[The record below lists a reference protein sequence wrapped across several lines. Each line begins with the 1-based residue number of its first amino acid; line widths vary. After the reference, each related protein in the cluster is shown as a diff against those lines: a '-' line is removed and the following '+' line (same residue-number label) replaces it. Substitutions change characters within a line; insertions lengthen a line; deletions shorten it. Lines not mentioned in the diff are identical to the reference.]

1 MASLASSRSKQ
12 DVRPTRVRYGVVGF
26 AVTLAIITYFDRV
39 ALSKASPRISLDLHL
54 TKEQMGYVFAAFAAA
69 YSLFEIPSGYM
80 GDRLGPRR
88 VMMRI
93 VLWWSAFTALMGGA
107 FNFISLFL
115 TQLFFGAGE
124 AGCFPNITKAF
135 SAWLPR
141 EARVRAQGVIW
152 LAARWGGAFTP
163 LIVFQ
168 LLKFVSW
175 RAVFCIFGCVG
186 IVWAVLFYRWY
197 CDNPADNPNL
207 NQAER
212 DLLRGNQGLGGG
224 HGDVP
229 WKLFATSPDVVMLC
243 LQYFFM
249 SFSWYFYITWL
260 PTFLEDLKLAP
271 AVAAG
276 LNILPLFLGGLGA
289 LISGFMAAPLTRFF
303 GSVRTARRVLCS
315 TTFLCAGGLLV
326 ISTAIHEPWIKMVAI
341 GLASFCNDVVM
352 PPAWGSCMDVGGRF
366 SGTLSGAM
374 NMTGNFGGV
383 VFPVVTAFVLTHF
396 GNNWNLVFYTSAI
409 SYVFAALLWMWI
421 DPVTPIQ
428 KPEIELEA

>member
-1 MASLASSRSKQ
+1 MATLASSRTKQ
-12 DVRPTRVRYGVVGF
+12 DVRPTRVRFGVVGF

-39 ALSKASPRISLDLHL
+39 ALSKASPRIIADLHL
-54 TKEQMGYVFAAFAAA
+54 TSRQMGYVFAAFAAA
-69 YSLFEIPSGYM
+69 YSLFEIPSGYL

-88 VMMRI
+88 VLMRI

-141 EARVRAQGVIW
+141 EERVRAQGIIW

-175 RAVFCIFGCVG
+175 RGVFCIFGCVG

-197 CDNPADNPNL
+197 RDNPADNPKL
-207 NQAER
+207 NQGER
-212 DLLRGNQGLGGG
+212 DLLRGNQGLAGG
-224 HGDVP
+224 HKDIP
-229 WKLFATSPDVVMLC
+229 WKLFATSPNVLMLC
-243 LQYFFM
+243 FQYFFM
-249 SFSWYFYITWL
+249 SFSWYFNITWL
-260 PTFLEDLKLAP
+260 PTFLDSLKLAP
-271 AVAAG
+271 SVAAG
-276 LNILPLFLGGLGA
+276 LNILPLFLGGIGA
-289 LISGFMAAPLTRFF
+289 LVSGFVAASLTRFF

-315 TTFLCAGGLLV
+315 TSFLTAAVVLVSSTF
-326 ISTAIHEPWIKMVAI
+326 IHEPWIKIIALGFAI
-341 GLASFCNDVVM
+341 GFFNDIVM
-352 PPAWGSCMDVGGRF
+352 PPSWGSCMDVGGRF

-374 NMTGNFGGV
+374 NMTGNLGGV
-383 VFPVVTAFVLTHF
+383 VFPVASEFVREHF
-396 GNNWNLVFYTSAI
+396 ANNWNPVFYLMSA
-409 SYVFAALLWMWI
+409 SYVIAAVLWMWI
-421 DPVTPIQ
+421 DPVTAVQ
-428 KPEIELEA
+428 KPEVEA